1 MDVIYS
7 MKNSTR
13 RCYDPADYV
22 YGVLGM
28 MQVQI
33 PRMVDPCEVWR
44 HFLAELDKHTPHF
57 NRAEQCIDRA
67 QKIDIREAKTIG
79 DVYKK
84 LYIAW
89 YGDWFS

>member
-28 MQVQI
+28 MQIQI

-44 HFLAELDKHTPHF
+44 HFLAELDNCTPHF
-57 NRAEQCIDRA
+57 NRAPQCIDRA
-67 QKIDIREAKTIG
+67 QEIDLREAETIG

-84 LYIAW
+84 LYRAW
-89 YGDWFS
+89 YGDW